1 MTFSRGYIIQY
12 RRDLGI
18 KDTQEQLDKMMNLK
32 WVPIQL
38 PSMLV
43 PIYKKHQCDSA

>member
-12 RRDLGI
+12 RQDLGI
-18 KDTQEQLDKMMNLK
+18 TEPIEELHKMMNLK
-32 WVPIQL
+32 WIPIQL

-43 PIYKKHQCDSA
+43 PIYKKHQCEK